1 MIPHLLILLLNKEFL
16 CLLYTSDAADD
27 TPCVDLGGRRII
39 NKTKFLTNKLS
50 EEAFNQLLLQ
60 IAGKKL
66 LASINM
72 INSDAKFKIEKCI
85 AVTNEEYS
93 YALSLQAD
101 CVPDSKRM
109 IIQAQKRLESLN
121 SLLTLAKLI

>member
-1 MIPHLLILLLNKEFL
+1 M
-16 CLLYTSDAADD
+16 
-27 TPCVDLGGRRII
+27 
-39 NKTKFLTNKLS
+39 TNNLS
-50 EEAFNQLLLQ
+50 EQAFNQLLLQ
-60 IAGKKL
+60 IVGKKL
-66 LASINM
+66 IDSPNM
-72 INSDAKFKIEKCI
+72 INSDSKSKIKKCI

-121 SLLTLAKLI
+121 ALLILAKLI

>member
-1 MIPHLLILLLNKEFL
+1 MSN
-16 CLLYTSDAADD
+16 
-27 TPCVDLGGRRII
+27 
-39 NKTKFLTNKLS
+39 NLS
-50 EEAFNQLLLQ
+50 EQAFNQLLLQ

-66 LASINM
+66 IDSLNM
-72 INSDAKFKIEKCI
+72 SDSDSKAKIEKCI

-109 IIQAQKRLESLN
+109 IIQAQKRLEGLEA
-121 SLLTLAKLI
+121 LLTLAKLI

>member
-1 MIPHLLILLLNKEFL
+1 M
-16 CLLYTSDAADD
+16 
-27 TPCVDLGGRRII
+27 
-39 NKTKFLTNKLS
+39 
-50 EEAFNQLLLQ
+50 
-60 IAGKKL
+60 GKKL
-66 LASINM
+66 LDNINR
-72 INSDAKFKIEKCI
+72 IKSDAKSKIEKFI
-85 AVTNEEYS
+85 ACANEDYS

>member
-1 MIPHLLILLLNKEFL
+1 M
-16 CLLYTSDAADD
+16 
-27 TPCVDLGGRRII
+27 
-39 NKTKFLTNKLS
+39 
-50 EEAFNQLLLQ
+50 Q
-60 IAGKKL
+60 IEGKNFRD
-66 LASINM
+66 SINM
-72 INSDAKFKIEKCI
+72 INFNAKSKIEKCI
-85 AVTNEEYS
+85 TCTNEEYS

>member
-1 MIPHLLILLLNKEFL
+1 M
-16 CLLYTSDAADD
+16 
-27 TPCVDLGGRRII
+27 
-39 NKTKFLTNKLS
+39 TNKLS
-50 EEAFNQLLLQ
+50 DQAFNQLLLQ

-66 LASINM
+66 LDSINV
-72 INSDAKFKIEKCI
+72 NNADLKTRIEKCI
-85 AVTNEEYS
+85 SLTNEEYVF
-93 YALSLQAD
+93 ALSLQAD

>member
-1 MIPHLLILLLNKEFL
+1 M
-16 CLLYTSDAADD
+16 
-27 TPCVDLGGRRII
+27 
-39 NKTKFLTNKLS
+39 TNKSS
-50 EEAFNQLLLQ
+50 EEALNQLLLQ

-66 LASINM
+66 LDSINM
-72 INSDAKFKIEKCI
+72 INSDAKSKIEKCI
-85 AVTNEEYS
+85 ACTNEYYS

>member
-1 MIPHLLILLLNKEFL
+1 M
-16 CLLYTSDAADD
+16 
-27 TPCVDLGGRRII
+27 
-39 NKTKFLTNKLS
+39 TNKLS
-50 EEAFNQLLLQ
+50 DQAFNQLLLQ

-66 LASINM
+66 LDSINL
-72 INSDAKFKIEKCI
+72 INADLKTRIEKCI
-85 AVTNEEYS
+85 ALTNEEYS

-109 IIQAQKRLESLN
+109 IIQTQKRLESLN

>member
-1 MIPHLLILLLNKEFL
+1 M
-16 CLLYTSDAADD
+16 
-27 TPCVDLGGRRII
+27 
-39 NKTKFLTNKLS
+39 TNKLS

-66 LASINM
+66 LDSINM
-72 INSDAKFKIEKCI
+72 INSDAKSKIEKCI
-85 AVTNEEYS
+85 DCTTEDYS

-121 SLLTLAKLI
+121 SLLTFAKLI

>member
-1 MIPHLLILLLNKEFL
+1 M
-16 CLLYTSDAADD
+16 
-27 TPCVDLGGRRII
+27 
-39 NKTKFLTNKLS
+39 TNKLP
-50 EEAFNQLLLQ
+50 EQAFNQLLLQ

-66 LASINM
+66 IDGLNM
-72 INSDAKFKIEKCI
+72 INSDSKSKIEKCI
-85 AVTNEEYS
+85 ACTNKEYS

-121 SLLTLAKLI
+121 ALLTLAKLI

>member
-1 MIPHLLILLLNKEFL
+1 MPIIKKTEIL
-16 CLLYTSDAADD
+16 A
-27 TPCVDLGGRRII
+27 
-39 NKTKFLTNKLS
+39 NKLS
-50 EEAFNQLLLQ
+50 EEAFDHLLLQ

-66 LASINM
+66 LDSINM
-72 INSDAKFKIEKCI
+72 INSDAESKIEKCI
-85 AVTNEEYS
+85 AYTNEEYS

-109 IIQAQKRLESLN
+109 IIQAQKRLESPN